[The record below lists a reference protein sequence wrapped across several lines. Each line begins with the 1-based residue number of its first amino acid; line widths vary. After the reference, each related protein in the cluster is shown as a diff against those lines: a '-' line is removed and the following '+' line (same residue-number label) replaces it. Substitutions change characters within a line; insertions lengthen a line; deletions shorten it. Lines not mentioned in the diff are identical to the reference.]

1 MPSVRP
7 LSASAPPHPQRRSH
21 HARLMACERRPHP
34 RLPPST
40 WKCEAPRTP
49 HTAPA
54 PHTAVHRTPRTH
66 RGQHT
71 PHMDGEIYR
80 AHKDTLGRSHLS
92 PRSVAPLPLHV
103 VGLFTAHTCV
113 ALIPSFA
120 HVGQRKSLCRLHA
133 STLLSFHQSGCHPR
147 ESLACGRCHIAS
159 VSVRSTRHNPSEMRC
174 DDMRPVPD
182 SLRAQSCVE
191 LAHTRGVHTL
201 EF

>member
-1 MPSVRP
+1 LLLCDEKTRAKRDVRMPREY
-7 LSASAPPHPQRRSH
+7 R
-21 HARLMACERRPHP
+21 
-34 RLPPST
+34 
-40 WKCEAPRTP
+40 P